1 MKTMLK
7 TSLLSLALAVVP
19 TSAAFADVIN
29 WSSDEGIT
37 RLEQSHFKKDFFKLA
52 NFYDA
57 QDNKVYCG
65 VASTS
70 IIMNALRVRQNVTE
84 IPLDESGIT
93 PEDRVYF
100 PQGNWSPFYDRYT
113 QNTILGHSAKTRLQI
128 MGQPV
133 TEGAGPDYGLQL
145 DQMTDLVTSNQLKVK
160 TVFVDNLDNK
170 AAMKAELVHALETKN
185 QYVVVNYSRKTLNQ
199 PGSGHYSPV
208 GAYDKASDSFLIM
221 DVSNAKADWV
231 WVDSAQLFD
240 AMATMDTKR
249 NRGYLLISEGL
260 KG

>member
-1 MKTMLK
+1 
-7 TSLLSLALAVVP
+7 
-19 TSAAFADVIN
+19 
-29 WSSDEGIT
+29 
-37 RLEQSHFKKDFFKLA
+37 
-52 NFYDA
+52 
-57 QDNKVYCG
+57 
-65 VASTS
+65 
-70 IIMNALRVRQNVTE
+70 
-84 IPLDESGIT
+84 
-93 PEDRVYF
+93 
-100 PQGNWSPFYDRYT
+100 
-113 QNTILGHSAKTRLQI
+113 
-128 MGQPV
+128 
-133 TEGAGPDYGLQL
+133 
-145 DQMTDLVTSNQLKVK
+145 
-160 TVFVDNLDNK
+160 
-170 AAMKAELVHALETKN
+170 MKAELVHALETKN